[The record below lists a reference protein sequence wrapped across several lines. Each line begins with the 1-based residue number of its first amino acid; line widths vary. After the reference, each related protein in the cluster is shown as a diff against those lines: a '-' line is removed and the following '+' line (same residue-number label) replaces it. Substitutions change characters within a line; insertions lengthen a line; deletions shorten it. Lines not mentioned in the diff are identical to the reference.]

1 MTPKGVWVV
10 QDVLYSPRRVKP
22 GPTAAPR
29 GTHRR
34 AADWGSATVEGLTCI
49 SGALSVRSARS
60 PIACLSCRRGPSPSP
75 APLLRLLLLLQH
87 LRPVHAPSQGWPSV
101 CLSHAGGSPAG
112 PGAGARES
120 GAEVAA
126 AAGRGAGALRTLG
139 AGSGNL
145 ALSLGPAGSRRRRR
159 LYRWGRGRGR
169 ALSAAGPGPGL
180 GPVGSCRACCS
191 EPRVGR
197 GARAAR
203 VGTPRAPGP
212 GRVQVRPPPALPPAP
227 APTPAPARAPR
238 SAAAWGGSERSEQ
251 RAREGGG
258 TQGGE
263 GASERAQEPGGGGE
277 GAAAKP
283 GWGSFFQRTGR
294 RSRSA
299 PAAAQSPGGQRE
311 WQRGADEAHSRAG
324 APALPPCTTQ
334 RPSGSQAPASLKP
347 ARPAVLPGSVHPFAC
362 DGLWPH
368 ACACERVCSHVLTGV
383 TAHGRV
389 DRHTHVD
396 RQDPLTWPGL
406 FRGRR
411 EEGQA
416 LTPPLEMSGTPPP
429 PTTTTTS

>member
-258 TQGGE
+258 TQGGRE
-263 GASERAQEPGGGGE
+263 LVSE
-277 GAAAKP
+277 
-283 GWGSFFQRTGR
+283 R
-294 RSRSA
+294 RSRAGEEKARPQNLGGGPSFREPGEDRGAPQQLPRAQGGSESGSGAQTKSTPGPAPPRSRPAPRSA
-299 PAAAQSPGGQRE
+299 PLGPRLRLVSSQPGLRSSQ
-311 WQRGADEAHSRAG
+311 GACTHSRVMV
-324 APALPPCTTQ
+324 
-334 RPSGSQAPASLKP
+334 SGHM
-347 ARPAVLPGSVHPFAC
+347 RVHVSAC
-362 DGLWPH
+362 
-368 ACACERVCSHVLTGV
+368 V
-383 TAHGRV
+383 
-389 DRHTHVD
+389 HTC
-396 RQDPLTWPGL
+396 
-406 FRGRR
+406 
-411 EEGQA
+411 
-416 LTPPLEMSGTPPP
+416 
-429 PTTTTTS
+429 